1 MDTVFLNL
9 PFKTSMDSLVRECLL
24 RNSRFKNVSKTD
36 LIIRIVKLEEEV
48 CNLREQNNGIRL
60 NTEYFKSN
68 IGYLERV
75 KNEMISAIEDER
87 NIKIVP
93 HTYDTKH
100 VSIMIAQST

>member
-48 CNLREQNNGIRL
+48 CNLREQNNEHRL
-60 NTEYFKSN
+60 NTAYFKSN
-68 IGYLERV
+68 IEYLERV

-93 HTYDTKH
+93 HGYDNQH
-100 VSIMIAQST
+100 VSIMIQS